1 VEGRGREKEGGRRK
15 RKGKEGGQV
24 LGDVMQHKAN
34 VKCYAKTRVYHSRL
48 LAYEEYGN
56 VNAVDINRYP

>member
-1 VEGRGREKEGGRRK
+1 M
-15 RKGKEGGQV
+15 
-24 LGDVMQHKAN
+24 GDVMQHKAN
-34 VKCYAKTRVYHSRL
+34 VKCYAKTRVYRSRL